1 MEDNDNEKYD
11 VVEQAFDL
19 DYDVA
24 QAFCSH
30 TVPKAVL
37 FFTGEALVEVVD
49 FEPEYGEG
57 DNDNKEGGEY

>member
-24 QAFCSH
+24 QAFCSQII
-30 TVPKAVL
+30 PKAVL
-37 FFTGEALVEVVD
+37 LFTGETLNRRMER
-49 FEPEYGEG
+49 ETRTTM
-57 DNDNKEGGEY
+57 GGRLRQ